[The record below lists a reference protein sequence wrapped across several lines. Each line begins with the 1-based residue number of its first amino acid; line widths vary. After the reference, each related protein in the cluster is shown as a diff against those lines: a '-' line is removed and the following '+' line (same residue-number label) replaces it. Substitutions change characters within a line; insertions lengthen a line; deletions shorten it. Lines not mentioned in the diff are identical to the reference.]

1 MLNLR
6 CTESTSK
13 CGCGKIHN
21 CDRCP
26 YMTKSP
32 FFMINHTKRNHLPP
46 KSFSCETNDLAKYY
60 CKECDFETDLVIIFN
75 QHVGEYHRKKIDSLQ
90 DLPKKDT
97 VVKCYVCQKCSF
109 ETYSVLV
116 WIKHLDTLCVN
127 IKEVS
132 KKIGSVS
139 CSDEKW
145 YQCKCCSFKTTQ
157 AAGLKKHQR
166 AKYLDANRF
175 QCEECDFETK
185 YKQVLMR
192 HKKKGHLPKDV
203 QWFKCDKCNFMA
215 KDKSYVK
222 THALVIHAPN
232 KKASFFSL

>member
-1 MLNLR
+1 LYWHEIVFSDCNIKMPNLR

-13 CGCGKIHN
+13 CGCRKIHN
-21 CDRCP
+21 CYRCP

-32 FFMINHTKRNHLPP
+32 FFMINHMKRNDLPL

-97 VVKCYVCQKCSF
+97 VVKSYVCQKCAF

-145 YQCKCCSFKTTQ
+145 YQCKCCSFKTTP
-157 AAGLKKHQR
+157 AAGLKKTSTGKAPGCQPVSVWRMWFWNKIQTSFNASQEKRTSCQR
-166 AKYLDANRF
+166 RPMV
-175 QCEECDFETK
+175 
-185 YKQVLMR
+185 QVWQMQLYG
-192 HKKKGHLPKDV
+192 KG
-203 QWFKCDKCNFMA
+203 
-215 KDKSYVK
+215 
-222 THALVIHAPN
+222 
-232 KKASFFSL
+232 